1 MILVTTATE
10 FEMNSLKDRSGIL
23 ISSCLS
29 CVTGVGISKT
39 AQNLTRFLCETDK
52 VIEGVLNIGVGGA
65 YFLPDNSVHQPGLLD
80 ICVAERELFGDLG
93 VCMGDTVE
101 SLPGELVGPI
111 EFDLKSTFYNRC
123 CTVLKGAEIEH
134 HSGTFISVNSVTGKR
149 VRGEHLQQRWSGLC
163 ENMEGA
169 AVAQVCS
176 LFSLPLFELRCIS
189 NMVEDRNPAGWRL
202 QEACDKMAITTN
214 KILEEII

>member
-10 FEMNSLKDRSGIL
+10 FEMNSLKDQSGL
-23 ISSCLS
+23 LLSSCLS
-29 CVTGVGISKT
+29 CVTGVGISQT

-65 YFLPDNSVHQPGLLD
+65 YFLPDNSVTQAGLLD
-80 ICVAERELFGDLG
+80 ICVAEREVFGDLG
-93 VCMGDTVE
+93 ICMGDDVLD
-101 SLPGELVGPI
+101 LPGELVGPI
-111 EFDLKSTFYNRC
+111 EFDLKSTFHDRC
-123 CTVLKGAEIEH
+123 RIVLKNAKIEH
-134 HSGTFISVNSVTGKR
+134 HSGTLISVNSVTGKR
-149 VRGEHLQQRWSGLC
+149 VRGEHLQRRWNGLC

-202 QEACDKMAITTN
+202 QEACDKMAITTK

>member
-10 FEMNSLKDRSGIL
+10 FEMNSVKGQSDFPL
-23 ISSCLS
+23 SSCLTL
-29 CVTGVGISKT
+29 VTGVGLAQT

-52 VIEGVLNIGVGGA
+52 VIEGVLNVGVSGA
-65 YFLPDNSVHQPGLLD
+65 YFLQGSSVAQPGLLD

-93 VCMGDTVE
+93 VCMGDDVE
-101 SLPGELVGPI
+101 YLPSELVGPI
-111 EFDLKSTFYNRC
+111 EFDLKNRLYDRC
-123 CTVLKGAEIEH
+123 CTVLKDAEIEH
-134 HSGTFISVNSVTGKR
+134 HCGTFISVNSVTGKR
-149 VRGEHLQQRWSGLC
+149 VRGENLQRRWNGLC

-189 NMVEDRNPAGWRL
+189 NMVEDRNPGGWRL
-202 QEACDKMAITTN
+202 QEACEKMSITTS
-214 KILEEII
+214 KILEELI

>member
-1 MILVTTATE
+1 M
-10 FEMNSLKDRSGIL
+10 LKD
-23 ISSCLS
+23 
-29 CVTGVGISKT
+29 
-39 AQNLTRFLCETDK
+39 
-52 VIEGVLNIGVGGA
+52 
-65 YFLPDNSVHQPGLLD
+65 
-80 ICVAERELFGDLG
+80 
-93 VCMGDTVE
+93 
-101 SLPGELVGPI
+101 
-111 EFDLKSTFYNRC
+111 
-123 CTVLKGAEIEH
+123 AEIEH

-189 NMVEDRNPAGWRL
+189 NMVEDRNPVGWRL

>member
-10 FEMNSLKDRSGIL
+10 FEMNSLKDQSGTL
-23 ISSCLS
+23 LSSCLR

-65 YFLPDNSVHQPGLLD
+65 YFLPENSVLQPGLLD

-93 VCMGDTVE
+93 ICMGDTVE
-101 SLPGELVGPI
+101 YLPDELVGPI
-111 EFDLKSTFYNRC
+111 EFDLKSTFYNHC
-123 CTVLKGAEIEH
+123 CTVLKGAKIEY

-149 VRGEHLQQRWSGLC
+149 VRGENLQQRWNGLC

-189 NMVEDRNPAGWRL
+189 NMVEDRNPVGWRL